1 MKEDQKRRVEFL
13 CRGILDHKLEANEL
27 SVEDLEQV
35 HARFVEMEFQAR
47 AQLVKAEQELL
58 SRDNLNSE
66 EKELLKKIHA
76 FLK

>member
-1 MKEDQKRRVEFL
+1 MKEEQKRIASL
-13 CRGILDHKLEANEL
+13 CRDILNHNLKANQL

-35 HARFVEMEFQAR
+35 HARLVEMEFQAR
-47 AQLVKAEQELL
+47 ARLGQAEKELL